1 MKSIKNLVASE
12 RIVEKEF
19 PGVPGFKIRLKY
31 QGRQAIRELVKR
43 STVHAIN
50 SDMQKSEQ
58 LDMDLFNKLFVSSC
72 VLGWTGLNMEGLSKL
87 ILLEAVEDLNEE
99 VPFSTENAEYLI
111 SASER
116 FDKFINAT
124 VHDLDI
130 FR

>member
-72 VLGWTGLNMEGLSKL
+72 VLGWTGLNMERLSKL

>member
-58 LDMDLFNKLFVSSC
+58 LDLDLFNKLFVSSC